1 MSAASSCCSVGSQ
14 IRHSFLRCWGS
25 RLSLLS
31 MMTDISGHFRVSRR
45 HKAVQVVRKYSKVS
59 LVSACVFLSILPSEL
74 LPQLF
79 SVPFLN
85 DSLHQLKWCHQMRL
99 IDHWSWKSCGWD
111 SLDAFDWPWISCGLR
126 VDSHDVVRWLTH
138 MKILLYCKKACP
150 YLYRT
155 QTWIKWIVCITWKNI
170 PKLATSCNLEIRIE
184 ASQALDLI
192 SIQIS

>member
-1 MSAASSCCSVGSQ
+1 MSAASSCCSVGNQ
-14 IRHSFLRCWGS
+14 IRHSFLRCQGS

-31 MMTDISGHFRVSRR
+31 MMTDISGHFRVSWR

-59 LVSACVFLSILPSEL
+59 LACVFLSILPSEL

-85 DSLHQLKWCHQMRL
+85 DSLHQLKLFHQMRL

-111 SLDAFDWPWISCGLR
+111 SLDAFDWPWKSCGLR

-138 MKILLYCKKACP
+138 MKILLYWP
-150 YLYRT
+150 YAKRRVL
-155 QTWIKWIVCITWKNI
+155 ICIVHKH
-170 PKLATSCNLEIRIE
+170 E
-184 ASQALDLI
+184 
-192 SIQIS
+192 